1 MNITIGVSRLKK
13 YLKDKHNLD
22 LTNRIERVT
31 NWSELPIEFE
41 RIVQIYMLRRYLSL
55 YGLLFFIKGNKRYY
69 LIQERND
76 NWRCFSTKGDSYD
89 LSEVYEDIG
98 VPSYLG
104 LNPYELYE
112 LYGKEN

>member
-22 LTNRIERVT
+22 LTNLIERVT

-41 RIVQIYMLRRYLSL
+41 RIVQINMLRRYLSL